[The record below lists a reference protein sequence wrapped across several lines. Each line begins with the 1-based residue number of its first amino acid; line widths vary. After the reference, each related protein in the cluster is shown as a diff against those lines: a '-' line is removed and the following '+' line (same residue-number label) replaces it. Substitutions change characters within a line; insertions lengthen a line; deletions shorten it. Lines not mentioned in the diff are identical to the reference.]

1 MEQINALDGRITA
14 VHNELSGTIQGL
26 EAIDTTIANRV
37 TIMENWNVPIG
48 LAGLHSRTEAL
59 ESAGRIA
66 SNWQDLLKEEVKKA
80 IADKPSHKDGFLKGI
95 LESKAIW
102 GIKPVDEAK
111 HYRAW
116 NKKFKNAI
124 DQAKPGARDAIIF
137 LETIP
142 DKEVFDGMVDATP
155 LEIILD
161 IYDKKGNEKL
171 EGGGTFLKELNR
183 DLWAVLQDKAEGEAL
198 EKINAVKDGE
208 GLWAYIY
215 MHNWFHK
222 TTDLGMTNRRIEI
235 MKPERCKAEWEVAGA
250 VERWEEKY
258 RRIKE
263 EDGEE

>member
-14 VHNELSGTIQGL
+14 VHNEISGTIQGL
-26 EAIDTTIANRV
+26 EAIDAAIANRV
-37 TIMENWNVPIG
+37 TIMENWNVPVGI
-48 LAGLHSRTEAL
+48 AGLHARIEAL

-124 DQAKPGARDAIIF
+124 DQAKLGARDAIIF

-142 DKEVFDGMVDATP
+142 DKEVFDGLMVEPTAMEAIV
-155 LEIILD
+155 EI
-161 IYDKKGNEKL
+161 YKEKGSNKV
-171 EGGGTFLKELNR
+171 EGGESFLKELNR
-183 DLWAVLQDKAEGEAL
+183 DLWAIL
-198 EKINAVKDGE
+198 
-208 GLWAYIY
+208 
-215 MHNWFHK
+215 
-222 TTDLGMTNRRIEI
+222 
-235 MKPERCKAEWEVAGA
+235 
-250 VERWEEKY
+250 
-258 RRIKE
+258 
-263 EDGEE
+263 